1 MFTFIKRVSRFEN
14 RIDTSL
20 EKFVF
25 HHQFLGFFMIFV
37 GMPLVT
43 LAAVCV
49 CTTILALLIA
59 FLFGWI

>member
-1 MFTFIKRVSRFEN
+1 MFIKHVSRLEN
-14 RIDTSL
+14 RMDDSI

-25 HHQFLGFFMIFV
+25 HHQFLGFCMVFIGIPFV
-37 GMPLVT
+37 I

-49 CTTILALLIA
+49 CTAVIVLPMA

>member
-1 MFTFIKRVSRFEN
+1 MFTLIKRVSRFEN

-43 LAAVCV
+43 LAAVCI
-49 CTTILALLIA
+49 CTAMIALPIA

>member
-14 RIDTSL
+14 HIDTSL

-25 HHQFLGFFMIFV
+25 HHQFLGFFMIF
-37 GMPLVT
+37 GGIPLVT

-49 CTTILALLIA
+49 CTTILALPIA

>member
-1 MFTFIKRVSRFEN
+1 MFTFFKRVSRFEN

-37 GMPLVT
+37 RMPLVT

-49 CTTILALLIA
+49 CTTILALPIA